1 MSLLIRQATAQDLPQ
16 ILQLYAQPSMDNGK
30 VMALAAAKQQFAHFS
45 QYPSY
50 RLFVACQADADAD
63 AQEQVLG
70 TYALLVMHNLA
81 HQGTPSAIVE
91 DVVVSEAHRSQGVGR
106 AMMAHAMDLARQ
118 AGCYKLVLSS
128 NQKRERA
135 HAFYESLGFQRHGFS
150 FQIEM

>member
-1 MSLLIRQATAQDLPQ
+1 MSLHIRQATVQDLPSV
-16 ILQLYAQPSMDNGK
+16 LQLYAQPSMDNGK
-30 VMALAAAKQQFAHFS
+30 VLSLPAATVLFERFS
-45 QYPSY
+45 AYPNY
-50 RLFVACQADADAD
+50 RLFVASQDSP
-63 AQEQVLG
+63 ETTVIG

-91 DVVVSEAHRSQGVGR
+91 DVVVSESHQTQGIGR
-106 AMMAHAMDLARQ
+106 DMMQHAMRQARE

-135 HAFYESLGFQRHGFS
+135 HAFYESLGFARHGYS